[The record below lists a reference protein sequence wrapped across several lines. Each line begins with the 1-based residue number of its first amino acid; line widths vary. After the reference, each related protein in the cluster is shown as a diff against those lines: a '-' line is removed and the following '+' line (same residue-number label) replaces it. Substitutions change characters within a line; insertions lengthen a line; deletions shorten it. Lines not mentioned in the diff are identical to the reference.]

1 MENNAMIKIVT
12 VQKPVDGTPGDKIE
26 LETVGKFSERDGKF
40 YIKYDET
47 ELTGFKNTS
56 TMVKISQGNVL
67 LSRFG
72 DVESRMEFE
81 LGQKKLCNYNTSY
94 GAIPVATELFELTNN
109 LSKSGGNAKFSYTLD
124 FNNEKFAVNT
134 LDISV
139 KTKG

>member
-1 MENNAMIKIVT
+1 MENNAMIKIIT
-12 VQKPVDGTPGDKIE
+12 VQQPLDGAPGDKFE
-26 LETVGKFSERDGKF
+26 LETQGKFSERDGKF
-40 YIKYDET
+40 YIKYEES

-56 TMVKISQGNVL
+56 TMVKISPDAVL

-81 LGQKKLCNYNTSY
+81 LGQKRLCNYNTPY

-109 LSKSGGNAKFSYTLD
+109 LNKSGGNAKFSYSLD

-139 KTKG
+139 RMKG

>member
-56 TMVKISQGNVL
+56 TMVKISANHIL

-72 DVESRMEFE
+72 DIESRMEFE

-109 LSKSGGNAKFSYTLD
+109 LSKSGGTAKFSYNLD

>member
-12 VQKPVDGTPGDKIE
+12 VQQPIDGSDGDKFE
-26 LETVGKFSERDGKF
+26 LETLGKFSEKEGKF

-56 TMVKISQGNVL
+56 TMVKISSDTVL
-67 LSRFG
+67 MSRFG
-72 DVESRMEFE
+72 EVESRMEFA
-81 LGQKKLCNYNTSY
+81 LGKKRLCNYNTPY
-94 GAIPVATELFELTNN
+94 GAIPVATELFELSNN
-109 LSKSGGNAKFSYTLD
+109 LGKKGGNARFSYTLD